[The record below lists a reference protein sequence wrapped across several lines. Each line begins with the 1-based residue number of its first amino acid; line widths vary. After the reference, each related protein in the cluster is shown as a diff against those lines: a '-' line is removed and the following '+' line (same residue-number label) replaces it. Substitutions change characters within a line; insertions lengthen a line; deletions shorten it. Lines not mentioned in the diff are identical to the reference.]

1 MDTKGL
7 LKELE
12 QLGSEKVRK
21 QNTKQGAHEN
31 QFGVKLG
38 EIRKIAKKEKKS
50 NALAM
55 KLWETGNIDA
65 RMLAIL
71 VMKPNDLTNEELL
84 GLASSIKF
92 TRISDWLDSYVLK
105 NHPNREQIREDWM
118 NSSNPMVARS
128 GWSLTYQIIQK
139 SPKDLDLVSIL
150 DWIDRDLENAPPEV
164 QWTMNFALTYIGIES
179 AKLRRRAIQIAERV
193 GLYKDYPT
201 AKGCTSPYAPIWIG
215 EMVSRQK

>member
-38 EIRKIAKKEKKS
+38 DIRKIAKKEKKS

-92 TRISDWLDSYVLK
+92 TRISDWMDSYVLK

-139 SPKDLDLVSIL
+139 SPEDLDLVSIL
-150 DWIDRDLENAPPEV
+150 DWIDRDLESAPPEV

-179 AKLRRRAIQIAERV
+179 AKLRKRAIQIAERV